1 MPRRRLLGFTAAL
14 ALLIWVT
21 SRLGVAL
28 HESSHLVVGG
38 LLGAQLAGLHVP
50 LFGDGYGDFSFPA
63 STGATPRFLA
73 LIAGPLSHILGGT
86 LAVLLGRVTSRS
98 RWTRL
103 FLITYGAVNLLSGLQ
118 YLGSGLYYGYG
129 DPADAVLAYL
139 PPCAPGPV
147 SADTVT
153 TVATALVIG
162 TLAVAAYFLT
172 RDYLAVQELWFPAPE
187 LGCRLRILLLTAVPA
202 VAVFVGA
209 FLLSGS
215 QSPTF
220 YAGGDYRW
228 NVPVRDDL
236 IATGIAAD
244 RRAHPGAR
252 AADSCRRATDDLVNG
267 YIGDRETRQARA
279 IGALR
284 SRGVR
289 PGPAKLPLLPASAA
303 LLGAGALL
311 ALRGT
316 SRTAPERVD
325 HDAN

>member
-1 MPRRRLLGFTAAL
+1 MHRRRLLGFTAAL

-28 HESSHLVVGG
+28 HESSHLVVSG

-50 LFGDGYGDFSFPA
+50 LFGDGYGNFSFPPR
-63 STGATPRFLA
+63 TGATPRFLA
-73 LIAGPLSHILGGT
+73 LIVGPLSHILGGT
-86 LAVLLGRVTSRS
+86 LALLLSRVTSRS

-103 FLITYGAVNLLSGLQ
+103 LLITYGAVNLLSGLQ

-129 DPADAVLAYL
+129 DPADAVLALL

-153 TVATALVIG
+153 TIATVLVIG
-162 TLAVAAYFLT
+162 TLAVAAYALT
-172 RDYLAVQELWFPAPE
+172 RAYLAVQELWFPARDFRA
-187 LGCRLRILLLTAVPA
+187 RLTILLRTAVPA

-228 NVPVRDDL
+228 NVPVRDDR
-236 IATGIAAD
+236 IATGIATD
-244 RRAHPGAR
+244 RRTHPGTST
-252 AADSCRRATDDLVNG
+252 AAACRRATDDLVNG
-267 YIGDRETRQARA
+267 YIGDRESQQEQAIR
-279 IGALR
+279 ALR

-311 ALRGT
+311 ALRRGP
-316 SRTAPERVD
+316 RTAPERVD
-325 HDAN
+325 PHAH